1 MTLAKNYIISNF
13 RPAGIHGKW
22 KYFFNTVGTALPM
35 RPIQDIAKIL
45 SELPNQQ
52 DVIMSEEM
60 PPEKYKL
67 QTHKFTMVR

>member
-1 MTLAKNYIISNF
+1 
-13 RPAGIHGKW
+13 
-22 KYFFNTVGTALPM
+22 M

-45 SELPNQQ
+45 AELPNQQ